1 MTSTYEAFRDIW
13 QLKVEQEV
21 EGEAPGKSLLELV
34 NRSYS
39 DQAMLNRIRCMSPDS
54 QVCIDYSA
62 QGSLL
67 L

>member
-39 DQAMLNRIRCMSPDS
+39 DQAMLNRIPCRSPDS
-54 QVCIDYSA
+54 QGCIDYTA
-62 QGSLL
+62 QGTLL